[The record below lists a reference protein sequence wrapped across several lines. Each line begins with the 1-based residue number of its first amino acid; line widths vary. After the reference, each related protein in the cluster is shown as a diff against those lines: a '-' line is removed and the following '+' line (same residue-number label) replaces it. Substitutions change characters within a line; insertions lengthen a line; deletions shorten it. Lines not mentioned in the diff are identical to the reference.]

1 MARLQRKRE
10 SVHNRPRTA
19 AVLTAVLGL
28 VVGTASCSETPTPD
42 RSAESSAP
50 SAESA
55 DPAATAAAQPP
66 EPPSDPSAT
75 LPDDPDAFP
84 RAGTRPLGWGPQQ
97 RDATAAARAV
107 AAMTPEQ
114 RAGQVLLP
122 FYRGLDHKAQAA
134 LIERLHLAGSI
145 IMGDN
150 VPGTADRRVDT
161 AAMHGVATRLQ
172 AAARAGGRD
181 WPGMIGV
188 DQEGGVVARLRAPLT
203 EWPAPMSY
211 GAAGSGPLAGEA
223 GQAMASELAALGFN
237 TDFAPTSDVTMGPA
251 DPTIGARSMS
261 GDADAASGFGVAF
274 SRGMLAAGLLPA
286 AKHFP
291 GHGSVSVDS
300 HARLPVQGASLE
312 QLRAKDLKP
321 FQAAIDAGLPM
332 VMTGHIAVPALEP
345 GVPASVSKAAYAEL
359 RRMGFQGVAVTDA
372 LNMGAVKGRYP
383 NDSAAPLALA
393 AGADLL
399 LMPANV
405 EAAHAAIIAAVR
417 SGALPP
423 ERLAEAAQR
432 VVTMMIWRDRTGAAA
447 GTAPGSGSGLSQ
459 QVSAAAITVLAGPCE
474 GPMVPASVRVAGGSA
489 QDRARFAAAAR
500 NSGISIG
507 RGPLVSLIGAASPAS
522 PAAPHA
528 PQGPHGPV
536 DVAVALDAPWPLAH
550 SRAPARIALYGRSQG
565 AFDALAA
572 VLAGHARAPGKL
584 PVAVGSQHPGTGC
597 A

>member
-1 MARLQRKRE
+1 M
-10 SVHNRPRTA
+10 P
-19 AVLTAVLGL
+19 
-28 VVGTASCSETPTPD
+28 
-42 RSAESSAP
+42 
-50 SAESA
+50 
-55 DPAATAAAQPP
+55 PA
-66 EPPSDPSAT
+66 DPSAT

-122 FYRGLDHKAQAA
+122 FYRGLDHEAQAA
-134 LIERLHLAGSI
+134 LIERLHLAGSV

-150 VPGTADRRVDT
+150 VPGTPEGRVDT
-161 AAMHGVATRLQ
+161 AAMHGVASRLQ
-172 AAARAGGRD
+172 AAARAGGRS
-181 WPGMIGV
+181 WPGLIGV

-211 GAAGSGPLAGEA
+211 GAAGSGALAGQA

-237 TDFAPTSDVTMGPA
+237 TDFAPSSDVTMGPA

-261 GDADAASGFGVAF
+261 GNADAASGFGVAF
-274 SRGMLAAGLLPA
+274 SQGMLAAGLLPA

-312 QLRAKDLKP
+312 QLRARDLLP

-332 VMTGHIAVPALEP
+332 VMTGHIDVPALEP
-345 GVPASVSKAAYAEL
+345 GVPASLSPAAYAEL
-359 RRMGFQGVAVTDA
+359 RSMGFQGVAVTDA
-372 LNMGAVKGRYP
+372 LNMGAVRGQYP

-399 LMPANV
+399 LMPVNM

-432 VVTMMIWRDRTGAAA
+432 VVTMMIWRARTGAAP

-459 QVSAAAITVLAGPCE
+459 DVSAAAITVLAGPCD
-474 GPMVPASVRVAGGSA
+474 GPIVPASVRVTGGSA

-500 NSGISIG
+500 NAGISIG
-507 RGPLVSLIGAASPAS
+507 AGPLVSLVGAAASPSS
-522 PAAPHA
+522 PDA
-528 PQGPHGPV
+528 PQTPA

-550 SRAPARIALYGRSQG
+550 STAPARIALYGRSQG
-565 AFDALAA
+565 AFNALAA

>member
-1 MARLQRKRE
+1 
-10 SVHNRPRTA
+10 
-19 AVLTAVLGL
+19 
-28 VVGTASCSETPTPD
+28 
-42 RSAESSAP
+42 
-50 SAESA
+50 
-55 DPAATAAAQPP
+55 
-66 EPPSDPSAT
+66 
-75 LPDDPDAFP
+75 
-84 RAGTRPLGWGPQQ
+84 
-97 RDATAAARAV
+97 
-107 AAMTPEQ
+107 MTPEQ

-122 FYRGLDHKAQAA
+122 FYRGLDHEAQAA
-134 LIERLHLAGSI
+134 VVERLHLAGSI

-150 VPGTADRRVDT
+150 VPGTADGRVDT
-161 AAMHGVATRLQ
+161 AAMHGVASRLQ
-172 AAARAGGRD
+172 AAARAGGRS
-181 WPGMIGV
+181 WPGMVGV

-261 GDADAASGFGVAF
+261 GNADAASGFGVAF
-274 SRGMLAAGLLPA
+274 SQGMLAAGLLPA

-291 GHGSVSVDS
+291 GHGSVTVPIR

-312 QLRAKDLKP
+312 QLRAKDLMP

-372 LNMGAVKGRYP
+372 LNMGAVKGAYP

-405 EAAHAAIIAAVR
+405 EAAHAAVVAAVR

-432 VVTMMIWRDRTGAAA
+432 VVTMMIWRARTGAGA

-459 QVSAAAITVLAGPCE
+459 EVSAAAITVLAGPCE
-474 GPMVPASVRVAGGSA
+474 GPMVPASVRVTGGSA
-489 QDRARFAAAAR
+489 QDRARFTAAAR
-500 NSGISIG
+500 NAGISIG
-507 RGPLVSLIGAASPAS
+507 KGPLVSLIGAPASPAS
-522 PAAPHA
+522 PAHRLRRRRRRTWRWPSTRPGRWHTPRPRPGSHSTAGARVRSTRWRPCW
-528 PQGPHGPV
+528 PDTPGPPASFRSPSGPSLRV
-536 DVAVALDAPWPLAH
+536 PAAH
-550 SRAPARIALYGRSQG
+550 DTTPARAGPRPG
-565 AFDALAA
+565 ARRPGAA
-572 VLAGHARAPGKL
+572 CRLME
-584 PVAVGSQHPGTGC
+584 GC
-597 A
+597 PS

>member
-28 VVGTASCSETPTPD
+28 VLGTASCSGTPTPD
-42 RSAESSAP
+42 P
-50 SAESA
+50 SADSAALSA
-55 DPAATAAAQPP
+55 DPAATAPAQPP
-66 EPPSDPSAT
+66 APPWDPSAT
-75 LPDDPDAFP
+75 LPDDPDTFP

-97 RDATAAARAV
+97 RDATAAAQAV
-107 AAMTPEQ
+107 AAMTTEQ

-122 FYRGLDHKAQAA
+122 FYRGLDHEAQAA
-134 LIERLHLAGSI
+134 VIERLHLAGSI

-150 VPGTADRRVDT
+150 VPRTADGRVDT
-161 AAMHGVATRLQ
+161 AAMHGVASRLQ
-172 AAARAGGRD
+172 AAARTGGRS

-223 GQAMASELAALGFN
+223 GRAMAAELAALGFN

-274 SRGMLAAGLLPA
+274 SQGMLAAGLLPA

-345 GVPASVSKAAYAEL
+345 GVPASVSTAAYAEL
-359 RRMGFQGVAVTDA
+359 RKMGFQGVAVTDA
-372 LNMGAVKGRYP
+372 LNMGAVKGSYP

-405 EAAHAAIIAAVR
+405 AAAHAAIIAAVR
-417 SGALPP
+417 GGTLPP

-432 VVTMMIWRDRTGAAA
+432 VVTMMIWRGRAGAGP

-459 QVSAAAITVLAGPCE
+459 EVSAAAITVLSGPCD
-474 GPMVPASVRVAGGSA
+474 GPMVPASVRVTGGSA

-500 NSGISIG
+500 NAGISIG
-507 RGPLVSLIGAASPAS
+507 KGPLVSLIGAPAS
-522 PAAPHA
+522 PAAPA
-528 PQGPHGPV
+528 TPQSPA

-550 SRAPARIALYGRSQG
+550 STAPARIALYGRSPG
-565 AFDALAA
+565 AFEALAA
-572 VLAGHARAPGKL
+572 VLAGHAKAPGKL
-584 PVAVGSQHPGTGC
+584 PVAVGSQPPGTGC